1 LFRYPLFHILILKP
15 SSINSLVSTP
25 RIFFIHKIQDACKV
39 FTLRMMKKY
48 NTLGIN
54 ETGKLIMPESTLKFI
69 EDEKIRKAE
78 AEKTKGKGHH

>member
-1 LFRYPLFHILILKP
+1 
-15 SSINSLVSTP
+15 
-25 RIFFIHKIQDACKV
+25 
-39 FTLRMMKKY
+39 MMKKY